1 MIPDLDLLGEN
12 SDRTTE
18 HGLHVICVAVVVLR
32 DDDGRRVD
40 GELAAGEGVPGL
52 GAGGG
57 AYVAAVYCVISVG
70 SLEGYCVV

>member
-1 MIPDLDLLGEN
+1 MIPDLDLFCKN

-32 DDDGRRVD
+32 DDDGGGVD

-52 GAGGG
+52 GTGGG
-57 AYVAAVYCVISVG
+57 ANVAAVSCG
-70 SLEGYCVV
+70 